1 MLFVLWR
8 KSNHKP
14 RFSKELMLHNAE
26 MTILNN
32 WVTKIERF
40 ECLKRIKE
48 ISRSARNDDLKSF
61 VWGGDMTAGH

>member
-1 MLFVLWR
+1 MRNRTEFF
-8 KSNHKP
+8 N
-14 RFSKELMLHNAE
+14 
-26 MTILNN
+26 TIKKAKKLN

-48 ISRSARNDDLKSF
+48 ISRSARNDDLKSC